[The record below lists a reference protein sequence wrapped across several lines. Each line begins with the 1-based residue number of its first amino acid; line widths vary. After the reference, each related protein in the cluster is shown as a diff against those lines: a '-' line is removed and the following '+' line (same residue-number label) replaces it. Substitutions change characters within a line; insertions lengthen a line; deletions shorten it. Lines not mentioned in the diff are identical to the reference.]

1 MITSNVNDLHK
12 KEMKKVTNLEELIG
26 PIKRFEGI
34 FIGEYGAK
42 LIAIKHDNSKQ
53 SIELSCGRLGA
64 FDRETIN
71 DPNADYKQYCK
82 NNKMNWKHMLIAGIQ
97 MPEKWVNHS

>member
-1 MITSNVNDLHK
+1 MRIKIDDEEKVK
-12 KEMKKVTNLEELIG
+12 KLENIIG
-26 PIKRFEGI
+26 PIKRFEGE
-34 FIGEYGAK
+34 FIGDYGAK
-42 LIAIKHDNSKQ
+42 LIAIKYNNSKK

-71 DPNADYKQYCK
+71 NPNADYKQYCED
-82 NNKMNWKHMLIAGIQ
+82 NKMNWKHMLIAGIQ